1 MPIRCLVCGAENA
14 KQHYGFFWRSVSSK
28 RRYICLSVGSEIECT
43 LEDGRRNCCRACR
56 LKRCLKVGMDPKL
69 IRDCWGKSASPQGP
83 LIRDRCQSLGQP
95 PVYKS
100 DRESVQPDTC
110 TDFDGGVQQQTE
122 DPPKAPIYCNQ
133 NVFQPQNKPKV
144 SAFNLQLLSDYL
156 EWVHNVPELNLL
168 TEDDRNLM
176 VLRRARPSAWLLL
189 AHHEF
194 NNFKNRAQVELDK
207 LELLHNEIIG
217 PLREL
222 DAQSVEVEILRN
234 VCFFSTVP
242 QLSETGRGL
251 VNSVQN
257 ANLRALSEF
266 ALSQTGLLDKL
277 DETPPPPLLL
287 LNTVFRLNRM
297 VNILSVVEKIAHLN
311 E

>member
-14 KQHYGFFWRSVSSK
+14 KQHYGSLCCNGCKGFFWRSVSSK
-28 RRYICLSVGSEIECT
+28 RRYICLSLGSEIECT

-83 LIRDRCQSLGQP
+83 LIRDRCQSLGQS
-95 PVYKS
+95 VYKS
-100 DRESVQPDTC
+100 DRESAQPDTC
-110 TDFDGGVQQQTE
+110 TDYDGGVQQQNE
-122 DPPKAPIYCNQ
+122 EPPKAPTYCNQ
-133 NVFQPQNKPKV
+133 NVFQPQNKPKG
-144 SAFNLQLLSDYL
+144 SACNLQLLSEYL

-242 QLSETGRGL
+242 QLSESGRG
-251 VNSVQN
+251 
-257 ANLRALSEF
+257 
-266 ALSQTGLLDKL
+266 QTGLLDKV
-277 DETPPPPLLL
+277 DETRPPPLLL

-297 VNILSVVEKIAHLN
+297 VNILSVVEKIAHLK